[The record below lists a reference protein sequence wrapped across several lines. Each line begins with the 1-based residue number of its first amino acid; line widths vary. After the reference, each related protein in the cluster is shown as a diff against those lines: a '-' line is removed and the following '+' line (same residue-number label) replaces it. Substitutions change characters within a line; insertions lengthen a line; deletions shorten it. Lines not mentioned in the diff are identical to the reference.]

1 MTLREARDFLIN
13 KKVFV
18 KDKSKEVQEKL
29 FNIGFKW
36 IISNDKE
43 IRKDVYFL
51 FLFKDLR
58 LAYTNEIKYFSE
70 HKFKEISAED
80 ILNIKIERI

>member
-1 MTLREARDFLIN
+1 MTLKEARKFLTG

-18 KDKSKEVQEKL
+18 KNKGKEVQEKL

-36 IISNDKE
+36 IISNDKK

-58 LAYTNEIKYFSE
+58 LAYTNEIEYFSE
-70 HKFKEISAED
+70 HKFKEIFVED
-80 ILNIKIERI
+80 I

>member
-1 MTLREARDFLIN
+1 MTLREAHEFLAD

-18 KDKSKEVQEKL
+18 KNKGKEVQEKL

-58 LAYTNEIKYFSE
+58 LAYTNEIEYFSE
-70 HKFKEISAED
+70 HKFKEIFVED

>member
-1 MTLREARDFLIN
+1 MTLKEAREFLTN

-18 KDKSKEVQEKL
+18 RNKSKEVQEKL

-43 IRKDVYFL
+43 VRKDVYFL

-58 LAYTNEIKYFSE
+58 LAYTNEIEYFSE

-80 ILNIKIERI
+80 ILNIKTERI

>member
-1 MTLREARDFLIN
+1 MTLEQARKFLAD

-18 KDKSKEVQEKL
+18 KDKNKEIQEKL

-51 FLFKDLR
+51 FLFKNLR
-58 LAYTNEIKYFSE
+58 LAYTNEIEYFSE
-70 HKFKEISAED
+70 HKFKEIFVGD

>member
-1 MTLREARDFLIN
+1 MTLEQARKFLAD

-18 KDKSKEVQEKL
+18 KDKSKEIQEKL
-29 FNIGFKW
+29 FSLGFKW

-58 LAYTNEIKYFSE
+58 LAYTNEIEYFSE
-70 HKFKEISAED
+70 HKFKKIFVED

>member
-1 MTLREARDFLIN
+1 MTLKEARKFLTG

-18 KDKSKEVQEKL
+18 KDKNKEIQEKL
-29 FNIGFKW
+29 FSLGFKW
-36 IISNDKE
+36 IISNDKK

-58 LAYTNEIKYFSE
+58 LAYTNEIEYFSE
-70 HKFKEISAED
+70 HKFKEIFVED
-80 ILNIKIERI
+80 I

>member
-1 MTLREARDFLIN
+1 MTLRQARKFLAD

-18 KDKSKEVQEKL
+18 KDKSKEIQLKL

-43 IRKDVYFL
+43 VRKDVYFL

-58 LAYTNEIKYFSE
+58 IAYTNEIKYFSE

-80 ILNIKIERI
+80 ILNIEIERI